1 MGMEEHFEIRN
12 WIRTWRTFFSGAH
25 SCYATLFLLAINC
38 NFFISLIIF
47 IQWHESMTLIALKGS
62 EFSKLI
68 SSNIYLLFC
77 AFEFW
82 SNLYLLFSNYCLFYC
97 SYGLIGLEQPKL
109 TCEGKKKKNQSRTRK
124 KNPKTKAMSQ
134 VQPSWDFDHQRP
146 SQFITFVVNVK
157 WQ

>member
-1 MGMEEHFEIRN
+1 MGMEEHFKIRN
-12 WIRTWRTFFSGAH
+12 WIRTWRTFFGGAH

-38 NFFISLIIF
+38 NFIISLIIF

-82 SNLYLLFSNYCLFYC
+82 SNLYLLFSNYCLFFC
-97 SYGLIGLEQPKL
+97 SYDLIGLCSKKKFWFEQPKL
-109 TCEGKKKKNQSRTRK
+109 TCEGKKKTSHVRVRRT
-124 KNPKTKAMSQ
+124 
-134 VQPSWDFDHQRP
+134 QRP
-146 SQFITFVVNVK
+146 KQWAKSNPAEILIIKDQVNSSLL
-157 WQ
+157 